1 MSAPETGLAPE
12 IAASAWFNTR
22 APLTLAGLR
31 GRPVFLHAF
40 QLLCPGCVSDALP
53 QVKRIERVFADTDLQ
68 VIGIHTVFE
77 HHAAMTP
84 VTLQAFLHEYRVT
97 SPVAVD
103 LAEDGSDIP
112 VTMRRFGLRGTPSSV
127 LIGRNGAILSHAFG
141 IEDDIAVGARIA
153 MALAAPQGA
162 TQVPAAHAPVA
173 QTPDDAAGCADGR
186 CEAPV
191 PETGA

>member
-1 MSAPETGLAPE
+1 MSLAEAPLAPE
-12 IAASAWFNTR
+12 IAASTWFNTP

-53 QVKRIERVFADTDLQ
+53 QVKRIERVFTDTDLQ

-127 LIGRNGAILSHAFG
+127 LIGRDGAVLAHAFG
-141 IEDDIAVGARIA
+141 VEDDIAVGARIA
-153 MALAAPQGA
+153 MALAAPL
-162 TQVPAAHAPVA
+162 PAAQAPA
-173 QTPDDAAGCADGR
+173 SGAGCTDGR
-186 CEAPV
+186 CEAP
-191 PETGA
+191 PETKA